1 MTTCA
6 TVCEGLAAVLVVVL
20 MCGIARGDAIPG
32 DGGSAMPNYASLSL
46 KGDGMSQDS
55 LSLSL
60 VAAARLL
67 GRDGDYLA
75 TFCRSASAFCPGL
88 DPCEPCTSWWH
99 VASWLSTPAIRPLAR
114 SLGLTARKLRLPEA
128 ESAEPEVLL
137 AHRKAVAVLLRKEML
152 AGHVVLLE
160 REWETQGPHGFVPW
174 SWAGILTEAD
184 PETGR
189 LLGACLNRYLDNPVS
204 YVSGAWA
211 LSPARTTT
219 PALDADLEML
229 RLAVARAHGERPFGR
244 TRQSVYGLK
253 AMDLWI
259 KQMSEVPGFCAECEQ
274 RSQKGWTDAR
284 DNALRMDAGARA
296 VSTYL
301 RRRAPSFPAVVR
313 PCLEATAK
321 HYDRIQALLR
331 PALTGEGG
339 ESLEQFVGNL
349 DKQKAHAEKV
359 LVPLRKELA
368 AAVESIEDA
377 LAAAEATAG
386 QVRPEALSELACRQ
400 STDESVPYLG
410 AGVPL
415 AHVHALNHA
424 GTPITFAEFTAA
436 TGWAFSFGYGY
447 DSLPTAFLAVCGDPK
462 ADGPYEVFRWL
473 TQHLGYSYKGVP
485 VREVDRLWGFVKQ
498 QVDAGLPVLSE
509 QWDGGLFTGYR
520 EKDGV
525 RQVWFEAPVGRGWL
539 ALGDLQPAWAYV
551 LERTGKPRPH
561 KELYREALRRAVQKA
576 SPHTHGGVAQG
587 MAALELYRRDV
598 ADPSKSFEK
607 RAEWFCWATFE
618 RLSARKCC
626 AEWLREAGAT
636 LGGDARQPLLEAAEH
651 YAKAFSLYERYRVA
665 AHSGDPMETNVL
677 KFARD
682 PEHLAVMLP
691 LLDQGIAEER
701 AGIEALRKAV
711 ATW

>member
-1 MTTCA
+1 MTTCV
-6 TVCEGLAAVLVVVL
+6 TVCEALATVLILALV
-20 MCGIARGDAIPG
+20 CGTARGDSTCR
-32 DGGSAMPNYASLSL
+32 DGGSAVPDYASLSL
-46 KGDGMSQDS
+46 KGEGMSQDS
-55 LSLSL
+55 VSLSL

-67 GRDGDYLA
+67 GRDGDYQ
-75 TFCRSASAFCPGL
+75 TVFCRSASAFCPGL

-128 ESAEPEVLL
+128 ESPDPKALL
-137 AHRKAVAVLLRKEML
+137 AHRRAVAAVFHKEMR
-152 AGHVVLLE
+152 AGHVILIE
-160 REWETQGPHGFVPW
+160 REWETKGPHGFVPW
-174 SWAGILTEAD
+174 AWAGIITEAD

-189 LLGACLNRYLDNPVS
+189 LLGACLNGYLDNPVS

-229 RLAVARAHGERPFGR
+229 RLAVARIRGERPFGR
-244 TRQSVYGLK
+244 TRQAVYGLK

-284 DNALRMDAGARA
+284 DNAVRMDAGARA
-296 VSTYL
+296 VSAYL
-301 RRRAPSFPAVVR
+301 RQRALSFPAVVR

-321 HYDRIQALLR
+321 HYDRTQTLLH
-331 PALTGEGG
+331 PSLTGEGG
-339 ESLEQFVGNL
+339 ERLEQLVGRL
-349 DKQKAHAEKV
+349 DKQKAHAEQV

-368 AAVESIEDA
+368 AAAESMEEA
-377 LAAAEATAG
+377 LAAAEVLPG
-386 QVRPEALSELACRQ
+386 QVRPEALSAPAGREL
-400 STDESVPYLG
+400 TDESVPYLG

-415 AHVHALNHA
+415 AHVQALNHA
-424 GTPITFAEFTAA
+424 GTPITFAEFTAG

-447 DSLPTAFLAVCGDPK
+447 DSLPTAFLGVCGNPK

-473 TQHLGYSYKGVP
+473 TQRLGYSYKGVP
-485 VREVDRLWGFVKQ
+485 VKEADRLWAFVKP
-498 QVDAGLPVLSE
+498 QVDAGTPVLSE

-539 ALGDLQPAWAYV
+539 ALGDLQPAWVYV
-551 LERTGKPRPH
+551 LERTGKPRPRR
-561 KELYREALRRAVQKA
+561 ELYREALQRALQKA
-576 SPHTHGGVAQG
+576 SPHEHGGVVQG
-587 MAALELYRRDV
+587 LAALEAYRRDV
-598 ADPSKSFEK
+598 ADSSKSFEK
-607 RAEWFCWATFE
+607 GAEWFCWATFE

-626 AEWLREAGAT
+626 AEWLRQAADT

-651 YAKAFSLYERYRVA
+651 YAKAFALYERYRVA
-665 AHSGDPMETNVL
+665 AHAGDPMETNVL

-682 PEHLAVMLP
+682 REHLARMLP

-701 AGIEALRKAV
+701 AGIEALRQAV